1 MKLSKQLA
9 VTFSSLFFLTAC
21 GLASMHED
29 KVELDSGYKFRV
41 QIIPP
46 NLKKG
51 GLNPIANMLLI
62 RGWNKPLTD
71 AKAAFLEAAEK
82 RSGCKALEDK
92 LMWIGGTYAAA
103 VVELEC

>member
-1 MKLSKQLA
+1 
-9 VTFSSLFFLTAC
+9 
-21 GLASMHED
+21 MHED

-62 RGWNKPLTD
+62 RGWNKPITD

>member
-9 VTFSSLFFLTAC
+9 VTCSSLFFLSAC
-21 GLASMHED
+21 GVPSMIENT
-29 KVELDSGYKFRV
+29 VELDSGHKISVAIV
-41 QIIPP
+41 QP

-51 GLNPIANMLLI
+51 ELNPIASMLLI
-62 RGWNKPLTD
+62 RGWNKRITSS
-71 AKAAFLEAAEK
+71 KAAFLEAAEK

-92 LMWIGGTYAAA
+92 LMWIGNLYAAA

>member
-9 VTFSSLFFLTAC
+9 VTCSSLFFLSAC
-21 GLASMHED
+21 GVPSMFENT
-29 KVELDSGYKFRV
+29 VELDSGYKISVAIV
-41 QIIPP
+41 QP

-51 GLNPIANMLLI
+51 ELNPIASMMLI
-62 RGWNKPLTD
+62 RGWSKRITGN
-71 AKAAFLEAAEK
+71 KAAFLEAAEK

-92 LMWIGGTYAAA
+92 FLMSSMYESA